1 MNHIPDVD
9 IDFADR
15 SLALALLPHIKA
27 AQSVIIDNGEL
38 ITKVHNSG
46 VYFENIPHHPITKI
60 AAISYKDAEQK
71 GYFKIDFLN
80 AHVYKGIT
88 DEHHLIKLMNT
99 EPIWELLQE
108 QDFSDLL
115 MHLNGHSNIL
125 KVMKPDSVPKLAA
138 VLAMIRPAKK
148 HLIGDVYK
156 RQVLQ
161 FVDYKE
167 FKSFT
172 DEYEYLVTN
181 RDRLIAMASYINEIS
196 KTGNTLVLVN
206 RIETGNVLTELI
218 AESSFVSGAVKS
230 KDRKEEYKEI
240 RTSTDKVL
248 ISTYGVAAVGLNI
261 PRIFNLVLVEPGK
274 SFVRVIQSI
283 GRGLR
288 KAEDKDFVNV
298 WDFASTCKYSRKH
311 LTERKKY
318 YKDAQYQYS
327 IKKIDWSQK

>member
-148 HLIGDVYK
+148 HLIGKQWDDV
-156 RQVLQ
+156 
-161 FVDYKE
+161 
-167 FKSFT
+167 FT
-172 DEYEYLVTN
+172 EIWKKPDEN
-181 RDRLIAMASYINEIS
+181 GRASCRE
-196 KTGNTLVLVN
+196 
-206 RIETGNVLTELI
+206 
-218 AESSFVSGAVKS
+218 
-230 KDRKEEYKEI
+230 
-240 RTSTDKVL
+240 
-248 ISTYGVAAVGLNI
+248 
-261 PRIFNLVLVEPGK
+261 
-274 SFVRVIQSI
+274 RV
-283 GRGLR
+283 
-288 KAEDKDFVNV
+288 
-298 WDFASTCKYSRKH
+298 
-311 LTERKKY
+311 
-318 YKDAQYQYS
+318 
-327 IKKIDWSQK
+327 